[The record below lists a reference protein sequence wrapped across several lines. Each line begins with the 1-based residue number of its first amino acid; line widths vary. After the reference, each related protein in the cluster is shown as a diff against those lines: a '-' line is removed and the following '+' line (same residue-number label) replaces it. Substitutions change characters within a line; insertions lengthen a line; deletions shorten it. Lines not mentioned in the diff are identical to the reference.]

1 MPRKLIL
8 LVAFVFNKFLILVSR
23 EWSDKFRGK
32 GRYVVYCLKS
42 IFYPATHC
50 NMYYQFTKKINKIIQ
65 MLSHTIFF
73 LTVYNRNGAFNNKY
87 KINTK
92 FKTMRIYVV
101 T

>member
-1 MPRKLIL
+1 
-8 LVAFVFNKFLILVSR
+8 
-23 EWSDKFRGK
+23 
-32 GRYVVYCLKS
+32 
-42 IFYPATHC
+42 
-50 NMYYQFTKKINKIIQ
+50 